1 MPDKRRRHRVSGLEL
16 DTGKCVGSKSE
27 DGKHRVW
34 IGLTG
39 DMLPF
44 FCTNGCGCWSS
55 ERPPSITEED
65 MENL

>member
-1 MPDKRRRHRVSGLEL
+1 MEL